1 MKKEDGKEKLDRRT
15 RYTKMVICDA
25 LLTLMEQKPFGK
37 ISVTEVCKKAEINRG
52 TFYLH
57 YLDLEDVLDQLLQE
71 ILENTTGTIEHVMC
85 GGAECKTY
93 PFCQRMHSDDRYRV
107 LFTDDSITDKLLH
120 TLGNYGKEVFISYLM
135 SHSHL
140 NFQEAEAIY
149 TFQIN
154 GCLAINRLM
163 LYNKCNDWQTIQ
175 KTVDAFLKAGLEHFL
190 LPDRD

>member
-1 MKKEDGKEKLDRRT
+1 MRNEAFYE
-15 RYTKMVICDA
+15 
-25 LLTLMEQKPFGK
+25 K
-37 ISVTEVCKKAEINRG
+37 ISVTELCRMADINRG

-57 YLDLEDVLDQLLQE
+57 YLDLEDVLDQLLKE

-85 GGAECKTY
+85 GGQECKTY

-107 LFTDDSITDKLLH
+107 LFMDDGITEKLLH
-120 TLGNYGKEVFISYLM
+120 ILGNYGKEDFISYLM

-163 LYNKCNDWQTIQ
+163 LYNKCSDWQTVQ
-175 KTVDAFLKAGLEHFL
+175 KMVDAFLKAGLEHFL
-190 LPDRD
+190 LPDREPRRQG

>member
-37 ISVTEVCKKAEINRG
+37 ISVTEVCKKADINRG

-71 ILENTTGTIEHVMC
+71 ILEKTTGTIEHVMC
-85 GGAECKTY
+85 GGGECKTY

-120 TLGNYGKEVFISYLM
+120 TLGNYGKEDFISYLM

-140 NFQEAEAIY
+140 SFQEAEAIY

-163 LYNKCNDWQTIQ
+163 LYNKCSDWQTIQ